1 MVDIT
6 LLGTAGA
13 VPLPDRALTACVIAV
28 NGRAIL
34 IDCGEGTQISARRA
48 DVNLMRTDV
57 IALTHYHGDHIFGIP
72 GLLQSFDLGERT
84 APLYIVGPVR
94 PGWSIEQELA
104 PVLALTGR
112 LRYELRL
119 ISMPEDGLKLHKL
132 APEWPELARL
142 DAFRTE
148 HRVNSLGY
156 SFSLGRAGKFDA
168 KAATRLG
175 VPKILWRVLQN
186 GASVNI
192 DGRAV
197 LPSDVMGPP
206 RTGLKAVFSGDTTYC
221 DSLVDAARDADLLIC
236 EATYGRNDQAAIA
249 SEYGHM
255 TFAQAGQ
262 TAAEAGAKRLWLT
275 HFSQRIMD
283 PEEFLPN
290 AGAAFPDAECGFDGK
305 RITLDFAKR

>member
-1 MVDIT
+1 MVDIS

-13 VPLPDRALTACVIAV
+13 VPLPDRALTACVITV
-28 NGRAIL
+28 NGRSIL
-34 IDCGEGTQISARRA
+34 FDCGEGTQTAARKA

-94 PGWSIEQELA
+94 PGLSIEQELG

-112 LRYELRL
+112 LGYELRL
-119 ISMPEDGLKLHKL
+119 IAMPEDGLAMHKL
-132 APEWPELARL
+132 SRDWPELARL

-156 SFSLGRAGKFDA
+156 AFSLGRAGKFDA
-168 KAATRLG
+168 KAATERG
-175 VPKILWRVLQN
+175 VPRILWRVLQN

-192 DGRAV
+192 DGNEV

-206 RTGLKAVFSGDTTYC
+206 RRGIKVVFSGDTTYC
-221 DSLVDAARDADLLIC
+221 DGLTDAARDADLLVC
-236 EATYGRNDQAAIA
+236 EATYGANEQEAIA
-249 SEYGHM
+249 ADYGHM
-255 TFAQAGQ
+255 TFAQAGI
-262 TAAEAGAKRLWLT
+262 TAARAGAKRLWLT
-275 HFSQRIMD
+275 HFSQRIAD
-283 PEEFLPN
+283 PAEFLPN
-290 AGAAFPDAECGFDGK
+290 AAAMFPAAECGFDGK
-305 RITLDFAKR
+305 RVTLEFDKR

>member
-1 MVDIT
+1 MVDIS

-13 VPLPDRALTACVIAV
+13 VPLPDRALTACVITV
-28 NGRAIL
+28 NGRSIL
-34 IDCGEGTQISARRA
+34 IDCGEGTQTAARRA

-94 PGWSIEQELA
+94 PGLSIEQELG

-112 LRYELRL
+112 LSYELRL
-119 ISMPEDGLKLHKL
+119 IAMPEDGLKLHKL
-132 APEWPELARL
+132 AREWPELARL
-142 DAFRTE
+142 DVFRTE

-156 SFSLGRAGKFDA
+156 TFSLGRAGKFN
-168 KAATRLG
+168 AASASKLG
-175 VPKILWRVLQN
+175 VPKILWRVLQG

-192 DGRAV
+192 DGNEV

-206 RTGLKAVFSGDTTYC
+206 RRGLKVVFSGDTMYC

-236 EATYGRNDQAAIA
+236 EATYGGNDQEAIA
-249 SEYGHM
+249 ADYGHM
-255 TFAQAGQ
+255 TFAQAGL
-262 TAAEAGAKRLWLT
+262 TAARAGAKRLWLT
-275 HFSQRIMD
+275 HFSQRITD
-283 PEEFLPN
+283 PAEFLPN
-290 AGAAFPDAECGFDGK
+290 AAEVFPAAECGFDGK
-305 RITLDFAKR
+305 RLTLEFAN